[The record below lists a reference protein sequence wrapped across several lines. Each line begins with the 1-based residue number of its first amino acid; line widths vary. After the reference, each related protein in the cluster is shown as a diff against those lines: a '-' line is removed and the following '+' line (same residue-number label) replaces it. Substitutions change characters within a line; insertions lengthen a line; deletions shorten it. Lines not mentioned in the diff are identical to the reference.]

1 MNRRLL
7 ILASL
12 GLLVGCATVGPSVVA
27 LGELEPLYSASAE
40 RGGITIRVS
49 SNGCTKKEDF
59 AFFVERKGGE
69 VTLSFGRKKLDRCQ
83 SFAIGHA
90 DLTFSYAELG
100 VEPRAPFF
108 VLNPFVAWTGPG
120 DSRMLKSS
128 RNARIG
134 GDTPT

>member
-12 GLLVGCATVGPSVVA
+12 GMLAGCATVAPSVST
-27 LGELEPLYSASAE
+27 LGELEPLYSASAG
-40 RGGITIRVS
+40 RDGVTIRVS

-83 SFAIGHA
+83 SFAMGHT
-90 DLTFSYAELG
+90 DLSFSYAELG
-100 VEPRAPFF
+100 VEPRTPLF

-120 DSRMLKSS
+120 S
-128 RNARIG
+128 
-134 GDTPT
+134 